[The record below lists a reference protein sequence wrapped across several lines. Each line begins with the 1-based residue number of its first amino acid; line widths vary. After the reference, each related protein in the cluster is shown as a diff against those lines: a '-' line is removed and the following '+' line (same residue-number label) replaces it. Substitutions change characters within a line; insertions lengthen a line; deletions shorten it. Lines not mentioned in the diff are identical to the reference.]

1 MAIKTMTDGHLR
13 NIPYTTTLNEE
24 LRKPELATLTRLN
37 ASFLNNRY
45 SRFPSNHLQIPL
57 TGDANALRDKLNKE
71 FEGLWPTLFPKTRYR
86 GVSSLTN
93 DQLALVKNLTPG
105 DVVKDEGF
113 AYFSKHKHIAKDF
126 AKDGNSVLVECK
138 IPFLSKV
145 SRMLCGVIQFQEGHM
160 VIKSGETMLPAG
172 SSFKVLK
179 NKIDKNGLVRLVI
192 KYLK

>member
-1 MAIKTMTDGHLR
+1 MSIKTMTDGHLR
-13 NIPYTTTLNEE
+13 NIPYTTTLNDE
-24 LRKPELATLTRLN
+24 LRSPELAGLTRLN
-37 ASFLNNRY
+37 ASLLNRPKPLATG
-45 SRFPSNHLQIPL
+45 RLQIPL
-57 TGDANALRDKLNKE
+57 TGEVDTLRDKLNKE

-93 DQLALVKNLTPG
+93 EQFEKVKNLNPG

-126 AKDGNSVLVECK
+126 AKNGNPVLVECK
-138 IPFLSKV
+138 IPFWSKV
-145 SRMLCGVIQFQEGHM
+145 SRMLCGVIQFQEGQM

-179 NKIDKNGLVRLVI
+179 NNIDKNGLVKLVI